1 MNLRKTEITEKAK
14 FTKTN
19 ILKMDMNPE
28 MSVNVTGDNGLMM
41 KDREKESEK
50 TLTVVLDHQDHLHT
64 ENKDLHREGIKDMVV
79 VQPLKSITNV
89 TMLTWAIV
97 ALVKVILNK
106 IEDTQHM
113 TMIIPDQNQKEDFL
127 KEEQEEVQEEK
138 EVAEEIR
145 VTTRKILR

>member
-1 MNLRKTEITEKAK
+1 
-14 FTKTN
+14 
-19 ILKMDMNPE
+19 
-28 MSVNVTGDNGLMM
+28 M

-79 VQPLKSITNV
+79 VQPPKSITNV

-97 ALVKVILNK
+97 ALAKVILNK
-106 IEDTQHM
+106 IGDTLHM